1 MIEGERRRANLGR
14 GLDALFGDAG
24 DDDLD
29 RVRQARVVPIE
40 LLSPNP
46 YQPRRR
52 FDEEEMERLVDSV
65 REQGVLQPILVR
77 PVAGDEGA
85 YQIIAGERR
94 WRAAQRARLHEV
106 PVVVREFTDVEALQ
120 IALVENVQRQDLTP
134 MEEAEGYRRL
144 IQEFSYTQED
154 LGRVV
159 GKSRSHIAN
168 TLRLLDLPD
177 EVRDLVQGGQMTAG
191 HARALL
197 TLPDPVTAARTVID
211 RGLNVRQTEA
221 LARGETPAKEAAERP
236 AGRTRT
242 RAEPAAPKDADTLA
256 LEQEIS
262 AQLGLKVSITV
273 TDDQSGT
280 VAIRYGSLEQLD
292 DLLRRLSGSRH

>member
-144 IQEFSYTQED
+144 VQEFSYTQED

-168 TLRLLDLPD
+168 TLRLLELPD

-221 LARGETPAKEAAERP
+221 LARGETPVKEAAERP
-236 AGRTRT
+236 AGRSRT

-292 DLLRRLSGSRH
+292 DLLRRLSGGRH